1 MSALPFVIYPRAPA
15 PTGGTTAPAPSTAP
29 PAPVAPK
36 RGGLHPNFGAYV
48 GGASLDDTYHLT
60 EADSYFYASQVRTLK
75 QTALNE
81 TTLKGDMIDT
91 SKPKFDGKLQLGI
104 SSSTELDKERFI
116 SFLKQ
121 NVGYYGLETFFYLP
135 DNGAVVN
142 LLDNS
147 HRFSHQEVLNEH
159 VLRMGTTGV
168 FLEYDFY
175 ERSDRALSRLM
186 VESCVLARL
195 SRNKV

>member
-1 MSALPFVIYPRAPA
+1 M
-15 PTGGTTAPAPSTAP
+15 
-29 PAPVAPK
+29 
-36 RGGLHPNFGAYV
+36 
-48 GGASLDDTYHLT
+48 T